1 MLSLPTGPVKE
12 QLENLIT
19 QLNFEAHKAE
29 AVMVDNKEQD
39 QKQIDEYYD
48 SIQKRLTK
56 EKDAFQDQIKKQHRE
71 EIKDL
76 RDTETEQLR

>member
-1 MLSLPTGPVKE
+1 
-12 QLENLIT
+12 
-19 QLNFEAHKAE
+19 
-29 AVMVDNKEQD
+29 MVDNKEQD